1 MKVIIAGGRD
11 FNNYELL
18 REKCDII
25 LSNQKELVIVS
36 GRASGADSLGER
48 YAKEKGYEMEL
59 FPADWK
65 KYGKSA
71 GYVRNSEMAEVAE
84 SLIAFWDGKS
94 RGTKNMIDIA
104 KNKGLKVRIVNYE
117 SDSCGK

>member
-11 FNNYELL
+11 FNNYDLL
-18 REKCDII
+18 KEKCDII
-25 LSNQKELVIVS
+25 LSNQDEVIIVS

-48 YAKEKGYEMEL
+48 YAKEKGFKTEL

-84 SLIAFWDGKS
+84 SLIAFWDGRS
-94 RGTKNMIDIA
+94 RGTKHMIDIA

>member
-1 MKVIIAGGRD
+1 
-11 FNNYELL
+11 
-18 REKCDII
+18 
-25 LSNQKELVIVS
+25 
-36 GRASGADSLGER
+36 
-48 YAKEKGYEMEL
+48 MEL

-117 SDSCGK
+117 SDSSGK